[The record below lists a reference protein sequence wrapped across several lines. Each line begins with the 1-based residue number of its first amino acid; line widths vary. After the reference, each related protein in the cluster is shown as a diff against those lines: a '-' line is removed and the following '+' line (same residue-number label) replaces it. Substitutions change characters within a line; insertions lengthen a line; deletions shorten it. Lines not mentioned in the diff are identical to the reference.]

1 MFRGLRM
8 HIRADSAIIT
18 GWMKRRLPDNILITG
33 ASSGIGAAVAVE
45 CARRGAKA
53 LFLCGRDAARLEA
66 VATDCRNAGAATVK
80 ADIVDVTDEKATA
93 AWLGAC
99 DAIAPLGLVFA
110 NAGRGTG
117 RESSEN
123 VRSTFALNVGGVVNT
138 VLPAIELFRARK
150 AGGQIVITA
159 SIAGYAPLSTCPSYA
174 ATKAGMKSWGLSLRG
189 FLRPEG
195 IKVNVVCP
203 GFVRS
208 RLTDRNTCPMPFF
221 MEAPKAAKIIVDR
234 VERNVGLIAFPWPMR
249 LAVWGLSLLPWRL
262 SEFVAS
268 LLPKKNADNSQGITL

>member
-1 MFRGLRM
+1 
-8 HIRADSAIIT
+8 
-18 GWMKRRLPDNILITG
+18 MKRKLPENILITG

-45 CARRGAKA
+45 CARRGAKT

-66 VATDCRNAGAATVK
+66 VAADCRAAGAAEVQPE
-80 ADIVDVTDEKATA
+80 IVDVTDEKATA
-93 AWLGAC
+93 AWIAAC
-99 DAIAPLGLVFA
+99 DTRAPLGLVFA

-123 VRSTFALNVGGVVNT
+123 VRATFALNVGGVVNT
-138 VLPAIELFRARK
+138 VLPTIERFRARH

-159 SIAGYAPLSTCPSYA
+159 SIAGYAPLPGCPSYA

-221 MEAPKAAKIIVDR
+221 MEAPKAARIIVDR
-234 VERNVGLIAFPWPMR
+234 VIRNVGLIAFPWPMR
-249 LAVWGLSLLPWRL
+249 LAVWALALLPWWL
-262 SEFVAS
+262 SEFVSS
-268 LLPKKNADNSQGITL
+268 LLPEKNADNTQGITL

>member
-1 MFRGLRM
+1 MG
-8 HIRADSAIIT
+8 
-18 GWMKRRLPDNILITG
+18 RLADNILITG
-33 ASSGIGAAVAVE
+33 ASSGIGAALAVE

-53 LFLCGRDAARLEA
+53 LFLCGRDAARLET
-66 VATDCRNAGAATVK
+66 VAAECRAAGTAEVRAE
-80 ADIVDVTDEKATA
+80 IVDVTDEGAVSRWMA
-93 AWLGAC
+93 AC
-99 DAIAPLGLVFA
+99 DAAFPLGLVFA

-117 RESSEN
+117 RESAEN
-123 VRSTFALNVGGVVNT
+123 VRATFALNVGGVVNT
-138 VLPAIELFRARK
+138 VLPAIELYRARK

-159 SIAGYAPLSTCPSYA
+159 SIAGYAPLPGCPSYA

-195 IKVNVVCP
+195 IRVNVVCP

-221 MEAPKAAKIIVDR
+221 MEAPKAARIILDR

-249 LAVWGLSLLPWRL
+249 LAVWGMSLLPWRL
-262 SEFVAS
+262 AEFIGS
-268 LLPKKNADNSQGITL
+268 LLPAKNADNTQGITL

>member
-1 MFRGLRM
+1 
-8 HIRADSAIIT
+8 
-18 GWMKRRLPDNILITG
+18 MKRKLAENVLITG
-33 ASSGIGAAVAVE
+33 ASSGIGAAVAAE
-45 CARRGAKA
+45 CAKRGARN

-66 VATDCRNAGAATVK
+66 VAAECRAAGSVTVK
-80 ADIVDVTDEKATA
+80 ADVVDVTDGKAVA
-93 AWLGAC
+93 AWIESC
-99 DAIAPLGLVFA
+99 DAIASLGLVFA

-117 RESSEN
+117 RESTEN
-123 VRSTFALNVGGVVNT
+123 VRATFALNVGGVVNT
-138 VLPAIELFRARK
+138 VLPAIERFRARK

-174 ATKAGMKSWGLSLRG
+174 GTKAGMKSWGLSLRG

-221 MEAPKAAKIIVDR
+221 MEAPKAARIIVDR
-234 VERNVGLIAFPWPMR
+234 VVRNVGLIAFPWPMR
-249 LAVWGLSLLPWRL
+249 LAVWLLSILPWRV
-262 SEFVAS
+262 SEFIGT
-268 LLPKKNADNSQGITL
+268 LLPEKNADNTQGITL